1 MNLITVIYNL
11 SAFASK
17 NSIRNRLRSFF
28 TLIGV
33 MSGMFLFTSIETIQT
48 CLHDATVSNASD
60 NTLVVYRENRFC
72 PSTSRLPEYYKNEIA
87 TIDGV
92 KSVHPIQ
99 IVVNNCGT
107 SLDVVVFRGIHRDY
121 INNQTPKLHLLNG
134 SFDEWAKRIDGA
146 LIGENLAKRR
156 NLSVGDKFDAAGITV
171 EVSAIVETD
180 DSGQNNNV
188 AFVHLDFLQQA
199 SKIGLGIVTQFN
211 VKVTDPSEID
221 NVALAIDERFSSD
234 TEPTSTQPEKAFFAN
249 TALELIKLIRFTR
262 WIGIACVF
270 AVIGLVANSILLSVR
285 GRISEYAVLKTLGY
299 SKLSIAWII
308 LSESI
313 LLSFVGGGIGILL
326 SFIFLDFQRIS
337 IGSEGLILAFIPT
350 LQVMVIA
357 LILAIFLG
365 VISGLYPAWEGSKRP
380 IATNLKS
387 F

>member
-1 MNLITVIYNL
+1 MNLITVLFNL

-48 CLHDATVSNASD
+48 CLHNATVSNASD

-107 SLDVVVFRGIHRDY
+107 SLDVVVFRGIHLSY
-121 INNQTPKLHLLNG
+121 INIQTPKLHLLHG

-146 LIGENLAKRR
+146 LIGKNLAKRR
-156 NLSVGDKFDAAGITV
+156 NLNVGDKFDAAGVTV

-180 DSGQNNNV
+180 DKGQNNNV

-211 VKVTDPSEID
+211 VKVADPSEID
-221 NVALAIDERFSSD
+221 NVAQAIDKRFSSD

-249 TALELIKLIRFTR
+249 TALELIELIRFTR

-299 SKLSIAWII
+299 SKFSITWII

-313 LLSFVGGGIGILL
+313 LLSLLGGGIGILL
-326 SFIFLDFQRIS
+326 SFVFLHFQRIS

-350 LQVMVIA
+350 PQVMVIA
-357 LILAIFLG
+357 LILAICLG
-365 VISGLYPAWEGSKRP
+365 VISGLYPAWEGTKKA
-380 IATNLKS
+380 IVTNLKS